1 MNKKLFILLLVASL
15 ALVVTGVQAQVT
27 TATLLGTVTDMTN
40 AVIPGAQVT
49 ATNVDTNLSRAVQT
63 NEEGAYRIEFLP
75 VGSYKLE
82 VNAKGFKVY
91 TRTGLVLE
99 VAQMA
104 QADVVMQIGKTG
116 ETVEVNDALPLVNV
130 TNPEIG
136 RTVQPQEI
144 AALPLVNRN
153 VYTLLT
159 LTPGVQKNDTTGV
172 TLGYPEQRTLI
183 NGGADGGAGSV
194 NYYLD
199 GGSNITGLRNTGNI
213 SPNPDAIQEFRVQTN
228 SYSAEYGRF
237 ANGVVNEITK
247 SGTNNW
253 HGSLF
258 EYVRNTIFNAN
269 DWGNTTSPKP
279 PLHRN
284 QFGGSVG
291 GPIIHDRTF
300 FFFSYSG
307 LRQIT
312 NPFLNGAILPTP
324 AELTGDFSG
333 DYAPGFGI
341 VDPTSPKAAQ
351 FFFPG
356 NKIPAGRLDPT
367 AMFILNSLIPKPNV
381 PGTTKWQ
388 GFIPNFDDRNEVLLK
403 LDHALSHNHQLTIS
417 YFETPGKDTIRAG
430 NNNLPWSTQRLDW
443 RQYNANVSETWTVN
457 DHMINQAWLG
467 YTRNFGGRRN
477 IPGTSLSN
485 LSAPFALGA
494 PFTPQGP
501 FTIQGTPNLP
511 QITVSNFFT
520 LSNAIAGPIAGTN
533 YYSARD
539 VFTYNHGR
547 HSFKFGGELSL
558 DKDIQQ
564 TLLNNYGVFSFN
576 GSLTSGTVAKIKQAG
591 NALADF
597 ELGIPNSLSQDAPV
611 KGYTNSWYTAFFVQD
626 DIKFTNRL
634 TVNLGLR
641 YDIQTPP
648 TDSGNLNREATFVP
662 GPEVGLPGVVVQST
676 VNPGAPPGMLFAG
689 DPGVPRGV
697 AQTRKDHFSPRI
709 GFAWDPF
716 GDGKTSIRGGAGI
729 FYGSL
734 SGNLWNTTTN
744 FEPFATRLT
753 FTNAGSTTGATLTQ
767 PYRGLKNGDPFPYNG
782 AFNSGGTI
790 FAIDRNYEWPYTYQL
805 NLSVQRQFTKDW
817 SIMAAYV
824 GSLSHNLPFAT
835 DINYPVLNVPSATT
849 AAANVLS
856 RRPYTGF
863 AAPTPNIPP
872 FGSILLMR
880 SNQTA
885 NYHSFQLSTT
895 KRMGHHFS
903 LSGFYTYGK
912 TFESV
917 QLQNNTTQGGA
928 EDFSNLRLER
938 GRTDDDQ
945 RHQFVMS
952 GLWDVSYYNG
962 GSTIA
967 RWILNGWNIDPI
979 VQIHSGLPFT
989 VTDGAD
995 INLDGTNND
1004 RAILQPGMSPN
1015 LSNQSAAQW
1024 FNTAA
1029 FFVPPPPG
1037 SPAGTP
1043 ATRVLAVNGQPQDG
1057 TTPRDFLTG
1066 PGFVEVDMALSRNF
1080 NITERFKLE
1089 FRAEGLNV
1097 FNHANLNNPAATVPA
1112 TSLAPG
1118 NFGAITGAN
1127 TTRVLQLG
1135 LRLTF

>member
-1 MNKKLFILLLVASL
+1 MKRQLFVLLLAASL
-15 ALVVTGVQAQVT
+15 ALVVTGVQAQIT
-27 TATLLGTVTDMTN
+27 TATLVGTVTDSTG
-40 AVIPGAQVT
+40 AVIPGARVT
-49 ATNVDTNLSRAVQT
+49 ATNIDTNAGKSALT
-63 NEEGAYRIEFLP
+63 NDQGAYRIEFLP
-75 VGSYKLE
+75 VGNYKLE
-82 VNAKGFKVY
+82 VSATGFKIY
-91 TRTGLVLE
+91 DRTGIVLE
-99 VAQMA
+99 VAQIA
-104 QADVVMQIGKTG
+104 QLDVPLEVGKTG
-116 ETVEVNDALPLVNV
+116 ETVEVNDALPLLNV

-159 LTPGVQKNDTTGV
+159 LTPGVQKNDTTGL

-183 NGGADGGAGSV
+183 NGGVDSGAGSV

-199 GGSNITGLRNTGNI
+199 GGSNITGLRNTGNV
-213 SPNPDAIQEFRVQTN
+213 SPNPDAVQEFRVQTN

-237 ANGVVNEITK
+237 ANGVVNVVTK

-258 EYVRNTIFNAN
+258 EYVRNTMFNAN
-269 DWGNTTSPKP
+269 DWGNTAAPKP

-300 FFFSYSG
+300 FFLSYSG

-312 NPFLNGAILPTP
+312 NPFLNGAVVPTA
-324 AELTGDFSG
+324 AERLGDFSA
-333 DYAPGFGI
+333 DAGI
-341 VDPTSPKAAQ
+341 VDPSTKKL
-351 FFFPG
+351 FVG
-356 NKIPAGRLDPT
+356 NIIPANRLDPT
-367 AMFILNSLIPKPNV
+367 AMSIINNFIPLANA
-381 PGTTKWQ
+381 PGNKWQ
-388 GFIPNFDDRNEVLLK
+388 GVIPLFDDRDELLLK
-403 LDHALSHNHQLTIS
+403 LDHALAQNHQLTIS
-417 YFETPGKDTIRAG
+417 YFETPGKSTIRAG
-430 NNNLPWSTQRLDW
+430 TNNLPWSTQRLNW
-443 RQYNANVSETWTVN
+443 RQFNGNVSETWTMN
-457 DHMINQAWLG
+457 DHMVNQGWLS
-467 YTRNFGGRRN
+467 YTRNFGGRLN
-477 IPGTSLSN
+477 LPETSLAGLN
-485 LSAPFALGA
+485 PLNQ
-494 PFTPQGP
+494 FTGE
-501 FTIQGTPNLP
+501 GTPNLP
-511 QITVSNFFT
+511 QITVSNFLNLT
-520 LSNAIAGPIAGTN
+520 NTIAGPIAGTN

-539 VFTYNHGR
+539 VFSYNHGR
-547 HSFKFGGELSL
+547 HSIKFGAELSL

-564 TLLNNYGVFSFN
+564 TLLNNYGVFSFS
-576 GSLTSGTVAKIKQAG
+576 GGATAGTVTIAGKPTKFAG

-597 ELGIPNSLSQDAPV
+597 ELGIPNAVSQDAPV

-648 TDSGNLNREATFVP
+648 TDSGSLNREATFVP
-662 GPEVGLPGVVVQST
+662 GPEVGLPGAIVQST
-676 VNPGAPPGMLFAG
+676 VNPLAPPGLLFAG
-689 DPGVPRGV
+689 DPGIPRGI
-697 AQTRKDHFSPRI
+697 AQTRKDHFSPRL

-716 GDGKTSIRGGAGI
+716 GDGKTSIRGGVGI

-753 FTNAGSTTGATLTQ
+753 FTNLGFGKATLTN
-767 PYRGLKNGDPFPYNG
+767 PYQGFVGGDPFPYNG
-782 AFNSGGTI
+782 AFVSGGSI
-790 FAIDRNYEWPYTYQL
+790 FAIDRNYEWPYAYQL

-817 SIMAAYV
+817 SIMGAYV
-824 GSLSHNLPFAT
+824 GSLSHNLPFAA
-835 DINYPVLNVPSATT
+835 DLNYPLPSSALAPIPSTT
-849 AAANVLS
+849 NFQL
-856 RRPYTGF
+856 RRPDQS
-863 AAPTPNIPP
+863 
-872 FGSILLMR
+872 FGQILLMS

-885 NYHSFQLSTT
+885 NYHAFQLSTT

-912 TFESV
+912 TFESA
-917 QLQNNTTQGGA
+917 QLQGTTTQGGA
-928 EDFSNLRLER
+928 QNFSNLRLER

-952 GLWDVSYYNG
+952 GLWNVSYYRG

-967 RWILNGWNIDPI
+967 KWILNGWDIDPI

-989 VTDGAD
+989 VTDGND

-1004 RAILQPGMSPN
+1004 RAVLQPGMSPN

-1029 FFVPPPPG
+1029 FFT
-1037 SPAGTP
+1037 PAGT
-1043 ATRVLAVNGQPQDG
+1043 RVVAVTGSPQEG
-1057 TTPRDFLTG
+1057 NTPRDFLTG
-1066 PGFVEVDMALSRNF
+1066 PGLVQVDMALSRNF
-1080 NITERFKLE
+1080 NVTERFKLE

-1097 FNHANLNNPAATVPA
+1097 FNHANLSNPASAVPA
-1112 TSLAPG
+1112 TAAAPG
-1118 NFGAITGAN
+1118 TFGSITGAAG
-1127 TTRVLQLG
+1127 TVRVLQLG